1 MFFFNTTFRNARDGK
16 GYGVCIT
23 LDTPEFYSRLNEYLA
38 IYVAGQFDSQVY
50 NLRFFFFCFL

>member
-23 LDTPEFYSRLNEYLA
+23 LDEYLA